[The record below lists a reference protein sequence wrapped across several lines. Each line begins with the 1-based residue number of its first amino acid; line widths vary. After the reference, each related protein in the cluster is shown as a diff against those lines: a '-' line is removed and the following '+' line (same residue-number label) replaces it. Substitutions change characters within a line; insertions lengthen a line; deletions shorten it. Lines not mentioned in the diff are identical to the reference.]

1 MRDAFRLKLCFI
13 PVFIPSFACCIDR
26 QKPILQMIEIAI
38 CLSNINAAFKAKI
51 GDNRYYLIQSTIAQ
65 FRQKLPSAGNFQE
78 HDLITCLNKF

>member
-1 MRDAFRLKLCFI
+1 
-13 PVFIPSFACCIDR
+13 
-26 QKPILQMIEIAI
+26 MIEIAI